1 VFSFH
6 QVWLMAASGATGSAG
21 APTDVF
27 YVNVTGV
34 AVQGVNKL
42 SIGERNVRVAAAGL
56 LLRKRLET
64 VQPGQRFGVCVGRPG
79 VGVRGR
85 HVIAAPAELT
95 TRIFCHKL
103 PFGPAA
109 IAWGSAWPPNE
120 VFLEPLG
127 SRISKLQK

>member
-1 VFSFH
+1 MV
-6 QVWLMAASGATGSAG
+6 ASGGTGRGTDGRILRKNAGNCGARVYKLATGARS
-21 APTDVF
+21 V
-27 YVNVTGV
+27 
-34 AVQGVNKL
+34 K
-42 SIGERNVRVAAAGL
+42 IAAAGL

-85 HVIAAPAELT
+85 HVIAAPAELM
-95 TRIFCHKL
+95 TRILCHKL